1 MPQWNRAR
9 ERAQR
14 QLVEFNGVS
23 LEQLADATGRSLN
36 SIRKQAQLHGW
47 RLSGEDDRTVAK
59 LRKASASIAR
69 RVEEMLRISEHG
81 DALDKSEM
89 DALNSAVRV
98 TEKLIEILSPDELI
112 RDNALRQ
119 NEDLAQ
125 MLDRINRRIV
135 SLAKELAADMAAG
148 KSGGNGERNRK

>member
-14 QLVEFNGVS
+14 QLVELHGVS
-23 LEQLADATGRSLN
+23 LELLADATGRSI
-36 SIRKQAQLHGW
+36 SSVRKQAETHEW
-47 RLSGEDDRTVAK
+47 RVAGEDDRTVDK

-69 RVEEMLRISEHG
+69 RVERMLRVSEEG
-81 DALDKSEM
+81 ETLDKSEM

-112 RDNALRQ
+112 RDNAVRQ

-135 SLAKELAADMAAG
+135 SLAEELAADMAEG
-148 KSGGNGERNRK
+148 KSGRNGEGS

>member
-1 MPQWNRAR
+1 LPNWNRAR

-14 QLVEFNGVS
+14 QLVEFHGVS
-23 LEQLADATGRSLN
+23 LELLADATGRSLH
-36 SIRKQAQLHGW
+36 SIRKQAETHQW
-47 RLSGEDDRTVAK
+47 KMTGENDRTVEK
-59 LRKASASIAR
+59 LKKASASIAW
-69 RVEEMLRISEHG
+69 RVEELLRISEEG

-98 TEKLIEILSPDELI
+98 TEKLIEILSPDEFI
-112 RDNALRQ
+112 RDSAARQ

-135 SLAKELAADMAAG
+135 SLAEELAADMAAG
-148 KSGGNGERNRK
+148 QSGRVG